1 MTQWAGVSLGP
12 PMTRGCALTQQEMF
26 TFTPSLSSPDTPRQS
41 AITNAGSA
49 TPPPPP
55 RVPTL
60 ICHCEERPLIPSLS
74 RDVAIS
80 MNLSTRRR
88 TAVAM
93 TTGLPRCAR
102 NDTVGRRESVR
113 PFGGL
118 GMVLRRA
125 QDERGN
131 GLVWT
136 WAGSGCAGLAAVA
149 TATAPGVAG
158 VGRRDYAKLASR
170 PILALCQQST

>member
-1 MTQWAGVSLGP
+1 MTRWVGMRVGP
-12 PMTRGCALTQQEMF
+12 PMIRGYALTQQEMF
-26 TFTPSLSSPDTPRQS
+26 TFTPSLSSPDTQRQS

-60 ICHCEERPLIPSLS
+60 TCHCEERS
-74 RDVAIS
+74 DVAIS
-80 MNLSTRRR
+80 MSLNTLRR

-93 TTGLPRCAR
+93 TTALPRCAR

-125 QDERGN
+125 QDERGK
-131 GLVWT
+131 GLVST

-149 TATAPGVAG
+149 PAPGVTG
-158 VGRRDYAKLASR
+158 VGWRDYAKLASR